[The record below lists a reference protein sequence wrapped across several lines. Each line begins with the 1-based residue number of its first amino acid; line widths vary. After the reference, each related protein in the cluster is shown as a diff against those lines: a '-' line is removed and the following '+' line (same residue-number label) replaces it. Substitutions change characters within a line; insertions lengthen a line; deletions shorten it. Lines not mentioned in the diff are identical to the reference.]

1 LKPQQIVVFKDAGAE
16 AEDVRRL
23 VPRLMINEAN
33 TAEFLKIKIPTRT
46 SFPNRLCFYKRFRL
60 GSTMTST
67 ALNSLAR
74 ASSAYLRSAMHQPI
88 QWHEWG
94 AEAFAVAR
102 RENKPM
108 LLDIGAVWCHWC
120 HVMDRESYDDAE
132 IAAIVNQHFIA
143 VKVDRDERPDI
154 DSRYQAAVQAVSG
167 QGGWPLTAFL
177 TPDGKPFYGGTYFP
191 PSDGYGRPSFRRV
204 LLSIANA
211 YAEKHGDVVEQAKMV
226 ESAIALSESFAGRS
240 GRVSAGVIATIQE
253 SAFKMFDPQHGG
265 FGQAPKFPH
274 PSALDLLIERYAKS
288 PPYRKERDRMGHPDS
303 SESPDSSERNAS
315 LRNLITTTLEH
326 MARGGVYDQLA
337 GGFHRYSVDERW
349 VVPHFEKMCYDNSE
363 LLKNYVHAYQA
374 TGEEFFA
381 DVARDMIRWMDE
393 WLSDRQ
399 RGGFYASQDADISM
413 DDDGDY
419 FTWTLDEARG
429 VLTKEE
435 AEAAALHY
443 DINEVGEM
451 HHNPAKNVLYVRA
464 PVEEIAR
471 RMNLAPERV
480 RELLATAKK
489 KMYAARLQRP
499 TPYVDKTVYVGW
511 NSLCVSAYL
520 EAAKV
525 LNLAEARRFALKSLD
540 RVLGE
545 AWKAGSEQK
554 NLAGEAPSAT
564 RTLLHVV
571 SYSDPKASHREVP
584 GLLDDYAFTALA
596 CLDAY
601 EATADL
607 SYFKFARAIADA
619 MIERFYDATSG
630 GFFDSEP
637 VAEGTSLGVL
647 ATRRKPL
654 QDSPTPAG
662 NPMAAIA
669 LMRLH
674 HYTGDA
680 AYRDKAELT
689 LETFAGVA
697 EQFGI
702 FAATYGIAVVHLVES
717 PLQVVVIAQDGD
729 EDAAGELHAAAVAA
743 FAFNKSAVRLAANQA
758 AAENLPPAL
767 AATIPN
773 LPDLSR
779 KPGSRKSFA
788 VLCSGSACQPPV
800 SDAADLRNAL
810 EAALHKN

>member
-1 LKPQQIVVFKDAGAE
+1 
-16 AEDVRRL
+16 
-23 VPRLMINEAN
+23 
-33 TAEFLKIKIPTRT
+33 
-46 SFPNRLCFYKRFRL
+46 
-60 GSTMTST
+60 MTTT

-94 AEAFAVAR
+94 PEAFAAAQQA
-102 RENKPM
+102 NKPM

-120 HVMDRESYDDAE
+120 HVMDRESYDDPE
-132 IAAIVNQHFIA
+132 IAAIVNEHFIA

-204 LLSIANA
+204 LLSIAAA
-211 YAEKHGDVVEQAKMV
+211 YKEKNDDVVEQAKMV
-226 ESAIALSESFAGRS
+226 ESAIAQSESFAGKD
-240 GRVSAGVIATIQE
+240 GRISASVIKAIQTA
-253 SAFKMFDPQHGG
+253 AFRMFDPQHGG

-274 PSALDLLIERYAKS
+274 PSALDLLIERYARSAEGDTSKS
-288 PPYRKERDRMGHPDS
+288 PPYRKERDRLGHPEQSGD
-303 SESPDSSERNAS
+303 DG
-315 LRNLITTTLEH
+315 LRNLIVTTLDH
-326 MARGGVYDQLA
+326 MAQGGVYDQLA

-363 LLKNYVHAYQA
+363 LLKNYVHGFQA

-381 DVARDMIRWMDE
+381 DVAKDIIRWMDE
-393 WLSDRQ
+393 WLSDRE

-419 FTWTLDEARG
+419 FTWTLDEARA
-429 VLTKEE
+429 VLTVEE
-435 AEAAALHY
+435 AQVAALHY

-464 PVEEIAR
+464 SVEEIAQ
-471 RMNLAPERV
+471 RMNLPMERV
-480 RELLATAKK
+480 HELLALAKK

-525 LNLAEARRFALKSLD
+525 LGLTDARRFALRSLD

-545 AWKAGSEQK
+545 AWRPASGNKENAGNSVHSTA
-554 NLAGEAPSAT
+554 AGL
-564 RTLLHVV
+564 LLHVV
-571 SYSDPKASHREVP
+571 SYSDPAASHRDVT
-584 GLLDDYAFTALA
+584 GLLEDYAFTALS
-596 CLDAY
+596 CMDAY

-607 SYFKFARAIADA
+607 SYFKFAKAITDA
-619 MIERFYDATSG
+619 MIARFYDATSG

-637 VAEGTSLGVL
+637 AADGQSLGVL

-669 LMRLH
+669 LARLH

-680 AYRDKAELT
+680 GYRDKAEQT

-702 FAATYGIAVVHLVES
+702 FAATYGIAVVHLLES
-717 PLQVVVIAQDGD
+717 PMQVVVIAEDGD
-729 EDAAGELHAAAVAA
+729 AETAETLHAQAVAP
-743 FAFNKSAVRLAANQA
+743 FAFSKTVLRLERNQVV
-758 AAENLPPAL
+758 AENLPAELAETISKLPAL
-767 AATIPN
+767 
-773 LPDLSR
+773 
-779 KPGSRKSFA
+779 GGGKSFA
-788 VLCSGSACQPPV
+788 VVCSGSACQPPV
-800 SDAADLRNAL
+800 FDAAGLRTAL
-810 EAALHKN
+810 EAAARKS

>member
-1 LKPQQIVVFKDAGAE
+1 
-16 AEDVRRL
+16 
-23 VPRLMINEAN
+23 
-33 TAEFLKIKIPTRT
+33 
-46 SFPNRLCFYKRFRL
+46 
-60 GSTMTST
+60 MTT
-67 ALNSLAR
+67 QTLNSLAH

-94 AEAFAVAR
+94 EEAFAAAQR
-102 RENKPM
+102 DNKPM

-120 HVMDRESYDDAE
+120 HVMDRESYDDPE
-132 IAAIVNQHFIA
+132 IAAIVNEHFVA
-143 VKVDRDERPDI
+143 MKVDRDERPDI
-154 DSRYQAAVQAVSG
+154 DSRYQAAVQTVSG

-204 LLSIANA
+204 LLSIAAA
-211 YAEKHGDVVEQAKMV
+211 YREKNDDVVEQAKMV
-226 ESAIALSESFAGRS
+226 ESAIAQSESFAGKD
-240 GRVSAGVIATIQE
+240 GRVSPSVIAAIQT
-253 SAFKMFDPQHGG
+253 SALRMYDPQHGG

-274 PSALDLLIERYAKS
+274 PSALDLLIERYAHT
-288 PPYRKERDRMGHPDS
+288 GG
-303 SESPDSSERNAS
+303 AS
-315 LRNLITTTLEH
+315 LPRTAESGRSHTNGTDADESLRSLIVTTLDH
-326 MARGGVYDQLA
+326 MAQGGVYDQLA

-363 LLKNYVHAYQA
+363 LLKNYVHGFQA

-381 DVARDMIRWMDE
+381 DVAKDIIRWMDE
-393 WLSDRQ
+393 WLSDRE

-419 FTWTLDEARG
+419 FTWTLDEARA
-429 VLTKEE
+429 VLTVEE
-435 AEAAALHY
+435 AQVAALHY

-464 PVEEIAR
+464 SVEEIAQ
-471 RMNLAPERV
+471 RMNLPMERV
-480 RELLATAKK
+480 HELLALAKK

-525 LNLAEARRFALKSLD
+525 LGLTDARRFALRSLD

-545 AWKAGSEQK
+545 AWRPASGNKENAGNFVRSTA
-554 NLAGEAPSAT
+554 AGL
-564 RTLLHVV
+564 LLHVV
-571 SYSDPKASHREVP
+571 SYSDPAASHRDVT
-584 GLLDDYAFTALA
+584 GLLEDYAFTALS

-607 SYFKFARAIADA
+607 SYFKFAKAITDA
-619 MIERFYDATSG
+619 MIARFYDATSG

-637 VAEGTSLGVL
+637 AADGQSLGVL

-669 LMRLH
+669 LARLH
-674 HYTGDA
+674 HYTGEA
-680 AYRDKAELT
+680 GYHDKAEQT
-689 LETFAGVA
+689 LEAFAGVA

-702 FAATYGIAVVHLVES
+702 FAATYGIAIAHLLDS
-717 PLQVVVIAQDGD
+717 PVQVVVVGED
-729 EDAAGELHAAAVAA
+729 EAAADLLAEAVGP
-743 FAFNKSAVRLAANQA
+743 FAFNKTTLRLAGNQVA
-758 AAENLPPAL
+758 AANLPPAL
-767 AATIPN
+767 AAT
-773 LPDLSR
+773 LPSLPQLAS
-779 KPGSRKSFA
+779 GKSLA

-800 SDAADLRNAL
+800 SDASELRTAL
-810 EAALHKN
+810 QKALNHSR